1 MHGARYG
8 VKSGVSVS
16 IVGSSL
22 CRLYNRLWRYLFMEE
37 KALPFEK
44 KSVTVVNSVTGVEE
58 KLPALVSKIINQEI

>member
-1 MHGARYG
+1 MEFPYRSWDLVYAGCIIDCG
-8 VKSGVSVS
+8 V
-16 IVGSSL
+16 
-22 CRLYNRLWRYLFMEE
+22 YLFMEE